1 MDPQVSTKNCC
12 LKMSASMVYHFT
24 IYINMNALRNGST
37 LVCQSERRDI
47 CLSQI
52 CHGGIWRHNHPL
64 CQVKLQEESQMNV
77 HYNNIVIIIMLNKVL
92 TSGIM
97 EHAQYTTRTGSAL
110 YTAVFFSSL
119 SIFPIFR
126 PIISIAI
133 CESNNYK
140 TYNTLTHRQIN

>member
-1 MDPQVSTKNCC
+1 
-12 LKMSASMVYHFT
+12 
-24 IYINMNALRNGST
+24 
-37 LVCQSERRDI
+37 
-47 CLSQI
+47 
-52 CHGGIWRHNHPL
+52 
-64 CQVKLQEESQMNV
+64 MNV

-133 CESNNYK
+133 
-140 TYNTLTHRQIN
+140 